1 MSLFRNLFQTNRN
14 HFILSFLSIVGF
26 SLFHIWA
33 DLPPRHELLFV
44 TSDAVTYYE
53 VAQWI
58 TTGEVTESLSTR
70 PILYP
75 FLLMLIL
82 NLGGNSALF
91 YLQALFWLFA
101 VNFCFASLWN
111 LSNNKTL
118 AWIGALIFACNLS
131 LIALTAHA
139 ITEVFTVFMLSVL
152 VFILAKFRKEYT
164 QVTFG
169 LRIIALF
176 VVLTLIKPV
185 FFLPTLFLI
194 FLSLWMYRKVF
205 LDSIKSLVFLAI
217 IVLPLLGQMTLVYSK
232 FDEFK
237 VSTIS
242 SKTFSRYFLTQGIAQ
257 LEGLDRV
264 AALEKAEHFSKA
276 EKWAYISENRPVF
289 VGLFFKNIKENI
301 KGAPIYLKYP
311 NGLNGQKSELFMKH
325 FNHVS
330 YIFHIVMI
338 FVGLITLVVM
348 ANQRIFDKFIPLFLL
363 YALNLYLL
371 VSTGISFFQGDRLTI
386 STLAIWTVI
395 YPLFLFTIGKTIT
408 QAFNKAQNRARA
420 PLA

>member
-1 MSLFRNLFQTNRN
+1 MSLFRIFFQTKRN
-14 HFILSFLSIVGF
+14 HFILSFLALIGF
-26 SLFHIWA
+26 TLFHILA

-75 FLLMLIL
+75 FLLSIIL
-82 NLGGNSALF
+82 NLSGNSALF
-91 YLQALFWLFA
+91 YLQALFWLLA

-111 LSNNKTL
+111 LSKNKTL
-118 AWIGALIFACNLS
+118 AWIGASIFACNLS

-139 ITEVFTVFMLSVL
+139 ITEVFTVFTLSVM
-152 VFILAKFRKEYT
+152 VFILAKFRKEYA

-169 LRIIALF
+169 LKLIALF

-185 FFLPTLFLI
+185 FFLPTVFLI
-194 FLSLWMYRKVF
+194 ILSLWVYRKAF
-205 LDSIKSLVFLAI
+205 LTSLKSLVFLAI

-264 AALEKAEHFSKA
+264 AALEKAENFSKA
-276 EKWAYISENRPVF
+276 QRWAYISENRTVF
-289 VGLFFKNIKENI
+289 VGLFLKNIKENI

-330 YIFHIVMI
+330 YIFHVVLF

-348 ANQRIFDKFIPLFLL
+348 AIQRVFDKFIPLLIL
-363 YALNLYLL
+363 YILNLYLI

-386 STLAIWTVI
+386 SALAIWTVI

-408 QAFNKAQNRARA
+408 KAINKAQNRKRA
-420 PLA
+420 SLA